1 MNKKELVEN
10 ISQSGNMTRAAA
22 RRALDTV
29 IANMTEA
36 MKNGDKVTISGFG
49 AFRVMDRVPQE
60 GRNPQTGERIT
71 IPARR
76 VIKFR
81 PAVKLKELVD

>member
-1 MNKKELVEN
+1 MNKKELVEQ
-10 ISQSGNMTRAAA
+10 ISRSGNMSRAAA
-22 RRALDTV
+22 RRALDRV
-29 IANMTEA
+29 IANMAEA
-36 MKNGDKVTISGFG
+36 MSKGDKVTLSGFG
-49 AFRVMDRVPQE
+49 SFRVMDRAEQE

-81 PAVKLKELVD
+81 PAERLKERLD